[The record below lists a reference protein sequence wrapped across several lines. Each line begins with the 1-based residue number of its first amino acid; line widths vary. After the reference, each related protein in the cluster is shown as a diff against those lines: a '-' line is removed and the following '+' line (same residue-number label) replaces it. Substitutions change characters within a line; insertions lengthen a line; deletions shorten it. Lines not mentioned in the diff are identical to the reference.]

1 MTPHQAAPG
10 GSRQSGAGISRSG
23 AHTPRQ
29 WPVEGAVVHPD
40 PLGEAPRDYDI
51 YSENWP
57 YPIAARESS
66 RLSPAARVMAVG
78 VGVLVALVA
87 IGWAVPAVAGWWS

>member
-10 GSRQSGAGISRSG
+10 GSRQSGSSRSG

-40 PLGEAPRDYDI
+40 PLDEAPRDYQP
-51 YSENWP
+51 ENVPFIGVRHAPVWLD
-57 YPIAARESS
+57 
-66 RLSPAARVMAVG
+66 RLEGALIVTG
-78 VGVLVALVA
+78 VVAWVWL
-87 IGWAVPAVAGWWS
+87 GWATAAVAGWWS